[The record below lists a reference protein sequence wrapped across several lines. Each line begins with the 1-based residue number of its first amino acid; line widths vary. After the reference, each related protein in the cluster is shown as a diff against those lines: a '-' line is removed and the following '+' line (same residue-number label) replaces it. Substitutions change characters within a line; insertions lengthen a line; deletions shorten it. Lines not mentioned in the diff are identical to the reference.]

1 MALLL
6 SEADV
11 KQILTMPL
19 ALEAVEDSFRRLAD
33 GSALLHSRQRLHIP
47 GKSYLHYMAAA
58 DATSGYMGM
67 KIYTSAREGLRFLVS
82 LFHVDSGELV
92 ALIEADY
99 LGQIRTGAASGVA
112 TRLLAR
118 ADAAKI
124 AIIGTG
130 LQSRTQLEALSL
142 VRTITEVRAF
152 SRHSENRER
161 FAKEMTE
168 QLSFPVVA
176 VPSAQ
181 EAVRGADIVITSTT
195 STDPVLDGSW
205 LAPGTHINAIG
216 ANFPQKHELNGEA
229 IRRCDII
236 VADSRE
242 QSKLESGDLI
252 QMYGDDKRRW
262 SSVTELAEIVAGKTP
277 GRSTPQQITLFKSN
291 GIAIE
296 DIVVAGKIYELA
308 RDKGMGRQ
316 VPLWE
321 KEARAGEARGI
332 QIPKV

>member
-19 ALEAVEDSFRRLAD
+19 ALAAVEDSFRRLAD
-33 GSALLHSRQRLHIP
+33 GSALLHSRQRLHVP

-58 DATSGYMGM
+58 DATSGYMGL
-67 KIYTSAREGLRFLVS
+67 KIYTSSGAGLRFLVP
-82 LFHVDSGELV
+82 LFHVDSGELL

-99 LGQIRTGAASGVA
+99 LGQIRTGAASGLA

-124 AIIGTG
+124 GMIGTG

-142 VRTITEVRAF
+142 VRTITGVRAF
-152 SRHSENRER
+152 SRNPENRER

-168 QLSFPVVA
+168 QLGFPVVA
-176 VPSAQ
+176 ASSAQ
-181 EAVRGADIVITSTT
+181 EAVRGADIVVTSTT
-195 STDPVLDGSW
+195 STNPVLDGSW
-205 LAPGTHINAIG
+205 LAPGTHVNAIG
-216 ANFPQKHELNGEA
+216 ANFPQKHELDGEA

-242 QSKLESGDLI
+242 QSKLEAGDLI

-262 SSVTELAEIVAGKTP
+262 SSVTELAELAAGKTS
-277 GRSTPQQITLFKSN
+277 GRSNPQQITLFKSN
-291 GIAIE
+291 GIASE
-296 DIVVAGKIYELA
+296 DIVVAGRIYELA
-308 RDKGMGRQ
+308 RERGMGRQ

-321 KEARAGEARGI
+321 KEARVGDARG
-332 QIPKV
+332 V